1 MDIKSIT
8 KRISTV
14 GVALSFVA
22 LTACGGGGG
31 GGDTATTTTG
41 PTAGTVFVTNAQINA
56 AQAVLDALAL
66 DLDGAAVSP
75 FDYNAINVGRA
86 NCLVDGSVIDTNAE
100 INCYQA
106 FLETISPVAAPVV

>member
-1 MDIKSIT
+1 MDVKSIT

-14 GVALSFVA
+14 GVALSFVV

-31 GGDTATTTTG
+31 GSNAATPASG
-41 PTAGTVFVTNAQINA
+41 SVPVTNAQINE
-56 AQAVLDALAL
+56 AQAILDAAAL

-75 FDYNAINVGRA
+75 YDYTAINIGRA
-86 NCLVDGSVIDTNAE
+86 NCLVDGNVIDTNDE

-106 FLETISPVAAPVV
+106 FLETISPVETPIV